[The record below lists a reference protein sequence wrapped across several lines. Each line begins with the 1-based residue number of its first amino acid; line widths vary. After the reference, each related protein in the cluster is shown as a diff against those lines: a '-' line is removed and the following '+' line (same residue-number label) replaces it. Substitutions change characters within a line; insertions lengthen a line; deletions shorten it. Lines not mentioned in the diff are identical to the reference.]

1 MGRPERDA
9 DDRRNPEDPAGALI
23 RKVSLLV
30 ELLRNKRISLSVAA
44 HNFDVSQRS
53 IERDVK
59 HLRNIGE
66 AAGFRLSNK
75 LKGDYYELLEFE
87 GRSRVASGQQG
98 IANVLAEMVKALGA
112 PIADLAHGLSVEAQP
127 EGERFLHIVMPQLVE
142 GSNVAKVAAE
152 LEAAWKN
159 SARVEFSY
167 RGVVRRVEPA
177 AAIVK
182 SGRWYLIARDAEK
195 KGTAWRTFSM
205 DLIEGKIRRVGS
217 FTRKK
222 PPAQYLASDTIGFI
236 KRDGDRDR
244 VEVTLSKEIAAS
256 AISRIWQ
263 QSQEVQKKR
272 DGSAV
277 ITFTV
282 GDVDEVIRWAL
293 GYGDLA
299 WISGPPEAVA
309 RAREIAAAIE
319 RRYT

>member
-1 MGRPERDA
+1 
-9 DDRRNPEDPAGALI
+9 
-23 RKVSLLV
+23 V

-44 HNFDVSQRS
+44 RSFDCSERS
-53 IERDVK
+53 IERDEK
-59 HLRNIGE
+59 HLKNIGE

-75 LKGDYYELLEFE
+75 IKGDYYELLEFR
-87 GRSRVASGQQG
+87 GRSRVESSQQG
-98 IANVLAEMVKALGA
+98 IANVLAEMVEALGA
-112 PIADLAHGLSVEAQP
+112 PIADLATGLDVEAQP

-142 GSNVAKVAAE
+142 GSSVAKVAAE
-152 LEAAWKN
+152 LEAAWKS

-167 RGVVRRVEPA
+167 RDATRRVEPA

-205 DLIEGKIRRVGS
+205 DLITGKIRRVGS

-236 KRDGDRDR
+236 KREGDRDT

-277 ITFTV
+277 ITFHV

-293 GYGDLA
+293 GYGDQA
-299 WISGPPEAVA
+299 WVSGPPAAVE
-309 RAREIAAAIE
+309 RAREIVASLQK
-319 RRYT
+319 RYGH